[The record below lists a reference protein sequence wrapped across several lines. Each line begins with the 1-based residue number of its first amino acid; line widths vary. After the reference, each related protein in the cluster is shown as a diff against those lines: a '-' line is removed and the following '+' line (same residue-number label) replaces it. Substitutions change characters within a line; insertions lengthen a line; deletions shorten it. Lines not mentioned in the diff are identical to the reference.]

1 MQILHIYKD
10 YFPVV
15 GGIENHIKMLAEAQ
29 AARGHAVSVLV
40 TSRDHRTHIETINGV
55 RVIFAARL
63 ATVLSAPISP
73 ALFALLRRETPDIAH
88 LHFPYP
94 FGEIA
99 NYFCGRARRTI
110 VTYHSD
116 IIRQR
121 ITRALYRPLM
131 TRVFARVDRI
141 IATSPNYIASSPV
154 LARWKDKCVVVP
166 LGINPAPFENA
177 TAELQGTFSKTLSRN
192 TQHASFDYAALR
204 SGRNTHHVSLL
215 FVGHLRYYKG
225 LNYLIQ
231 ALREL
236 PRAQL
241 IVVGA
246 GPMERAWR
254 ARARQLGV
262 DARIVFVGAVRD
274 AELPGYYAAADIFV
288 LPASERSEAFG
299 AVQLEAMAAGKPV
312 VCAELGTGTSFV
324 NVDGET
330 GFVVPARDPRAL
342 AGAIARLIDDAD
354 LRARMGAAGRAR
366 VRREFTL
373 EKMVE
378 RVMGVYVGT
387 FD

>member
-29 AARGHAVSVLV
+29 AACGHNVSVLV
-40 TSRDHRTHIETINGV
+40 TSRDHRTHAETINGV

-63 ATVLSAPISP
+63 GTILSTPISP
-73 ALFALLRRETPDIAH
+73 ALFNLLRCETPDIAH

-99 NYFCGRARRTI
+99 NHFCGRARRTI

-116 IIRQR
+116 IIRQKFA
-121 ITRALYRPLM
+121 RALYRPLM
-131 TRVFARVDRI
+131 QRVLSRVDRI

-154 LARWKDKCVVVP
+154 LARWKEKCVVVP
-166 LGINPAPFENA
+166 LGIDPTPFENVEMPA
-177 TAELQGTFSKTLSRN
+177 GAKHSRTTA
-192 TQHASFDYAALR
+192 HASPL
-204 SGRNTHHVSLL
+204 LL
-215 FVGHLRYYKG
+215 FVGKLRYYKG
-225 LNYLIQ
+225 LNYLLD

-254 ARARQLGV
+254 ALARDLGV
-262 DARIVFVGAVRD
+262 DARVVFVGEVRD
-274 AELPGYYAAADIFV
+274 EELPAYYAASDIFV

-312 VCAELGTGTSFV
+312 VCTELGTGTSFV
-324 NVDGET
+324 NVDCET
-330 GFVVPARDPRAL
+330 GFVVPARDSHAL
-342 AGAIARLIDDAD
+342 AIAITRLMNDAE
-354 LRARMGAAGRAR
+354 LCVRMGAAGRAR
-366 VRREFTL
+366 VRQEFTL

-378 RVMGVYVGT
+378 RVMEVYAM
-387 FD
+387 